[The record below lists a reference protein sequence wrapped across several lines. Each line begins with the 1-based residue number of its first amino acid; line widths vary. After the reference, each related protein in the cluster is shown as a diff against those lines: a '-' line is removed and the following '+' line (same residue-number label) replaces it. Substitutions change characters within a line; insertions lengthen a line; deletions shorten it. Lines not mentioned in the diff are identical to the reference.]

1 MDYYDIG
8 SSGYGQ
14 VAAIADAITRE
25 SELKLRNL
33 PSGTDIGRLTPVKI
47 GTAHF
52 KMLSAATVYCASNG
66 LYNFAAYEWG
76 PQSLRQVWSVM
87 GKNAITLITAKDA
100 GITTPADLKGKRMFW
115 IPGHPASQMGHS
127 AVLAFSGLTWD
138 DVVRVEMPAYGAAC
152 TAISEGKVDAGIV
165 DSTAAAAYQLEASP
179 RGIHYPLFPPSD
191 KEGWDRML
199 KVAPYMRPVEATV
212 GAGLSEENPIP
223 VISYPYP
230 VVLTYDFQDNYLVYT
245 QVKAIHESFD
255 LFKDAFPVGPYWQ
268 LEKAVIPELML
279 VPYHDGAIQY
289 FKEIGWWNQE
299 LQVTHEKLL
308 AEQQRVQD
316 LWKLALEEATTNR
329 ISSNDF
335 PDFWMRKFKE

>member
-1 MDYYDIG
+1 
-8 SSGYGQ
+8 
-14 VAAIADAITRE
+14 
-25 SELKLRNL
+25 
-33 PSGTDIGRLTPVKI
+33 
-47 GTAHF
+47 
-52 KMLSAATVYCASNG
+52 
-66 LYNFAAYEWG
+66 
-76 PQSLRQVWSVM
+76 
-87 GKNAITLITAKDA
+87 
-100 GITTPADLKGKRMFW
+100 
-115 IPGHPASQMGHS
+115 
-127 AVLAFSGLTWD
+127 
-138 DVVRVEMPAYGAAC
+138 
-152 TAISEGKVDAGIV
+152 
-165 DSTAAAAYQLEASP
+165 
-179 RGIHYPLFPPSD
+179 
-191 KEGWDRML
+191 ML